1 MTTTSYHSSGCF
13 YNVQGYPFR
22 SYLNIRK
29 KGTHK
34 RFPDLMVV
42 LMNPGSSKPLDQAFI
57 PRTEVQ
63 AKPDQTQYQ
72 IIRVMERCNKQY
84 ARILNLSDLL
94 EPKSL
99 VLHETLAKLK
109 KKKIVHSIFH
119 PSRSEEFTKLFQKTA
134 PVILGWG
141 VHKNLE
147 PLAKQALEI
156 IPTDKRVGLLK
167 ESTDWG
173 YYHPLPPSVF
183 KQRVWVNEVSEQILS
198 F

>member
-1 MTTTSYHSSGCF
+1 MTLTNYHITGCF
-13 YNVQGYPFR
+13 YNRQGYPFR
-22 SYLNIRK
+22 KYLNIRK

-57 PRTEVQ
+57 PHTEVQ
-63 AKPDQTQYQ
+63 AKPDQTQNQ
-72 IIRVMERCNKQY
+72 IIRVMEQCNKQY

-99 VLHETLAKLK
+99 LFHATLEKLK
-109 KKKIVHSIFH
+109 KKKVVHSIFH
-119 PSRSEEFTKLFQKTA
+119 PSRSEEFATLFQKTA

-147 PLAKQALEI
+147 PMAKQALAV
-156 IPTDKRVGLLK
+156 IPTDKRVGVLK

-173 YYHPLPPSVF
+173 YYHPLPPSTP
-183 KQRVWVNEVSEQILS
+183 KQRVWVQRICEQIL
-198 F
+198 